1 MLFSRD
7 SSQPRDETHISY
19 ISCIGRQVLYHQSHL
34 GSPIESVDSGKIL
47 SSDPNSQLG
56 SSVIFRQITHH
67 FLKKPSYGKYLN
79 FLVIKK
85 KKNWQLTATST
96 YDERAYMKPN
106 LSLGTN
112 INTCAN
118 LTKEMHETST

>member
-1 MLFSRD
+1 MPFSRE
-7 SSQPRDETHISY
+7 SFQPRDETHISY

-34 GSPIESVDSGKIL
+34 GSLNESVDSGKIL
-47 SSDPNSQLG
+47 SSDPNSQLE

-67 FLKKPSYGKYLN
+67 FFFKTSYGKYLN

-85 KKNWQLTATST
+85 KKTGNRTATST
-96 YDERAYMKPN
+96 YDKRACMKPN

-118 LTKEMHETST
+118 LTKEMHGTST